1 MFTVALLTAFATSV
15 HNGALKPPA
24 VFSATFGTPWT
35 LAGVVGHAIEA
46 YVEMLENMFLVYDV
60 GCFGLNHGIHRIFF
74 YTDRRPITAICGWFA
89 LITRVAAIPSR
100 AGMLMSVRTT
110 VGLSFPTAKTA
121 ASPFDASPAM

>member
-1 MFTVALLTAFATSV
+1 VLTVALLTAFATSV

-74 YTDRRPITAICGWFA
+74 YTDRKAYHCNLRMVCFNHA
-89 LITRVAAIPSR
+89 SR
-100 AGMLMSVRTT
+100 RNSVQ
-110 VGLSFPTAKTA
+110 GGN
-121 ASPFDASPAM
+121 